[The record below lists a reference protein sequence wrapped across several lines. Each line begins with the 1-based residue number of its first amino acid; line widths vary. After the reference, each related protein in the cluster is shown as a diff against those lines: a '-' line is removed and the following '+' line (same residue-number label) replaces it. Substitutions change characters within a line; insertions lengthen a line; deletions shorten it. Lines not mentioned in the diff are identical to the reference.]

1 MLSRR
6 ELPAQLL
13 LAGVLLLLGA
23 VLLYPIWLTI
33 EGAFVTRD
41 GQGWTLE
48 HIVAVFRDP
57 VLRGGLL
64 NALLVA
70 SCTTVLAILVAFP
83 LAMVGARCRFP
94 GQSIFSAL
102 ILLPLVLPPF
112 VGAIGMRQL
121 LGRMGALN
129 TLLLDAGVIAE
140 PIDFLGGGFAG
151 VILVQALSLYPIM
164 YLNLVAALANLDPA
178 LEEAAASVGARR
190 GKIFRRVLLP
200 LVRPGLFAGATIVF
214 IWSFT
219 ELGTPLMFELHRIT
233 PVQIFNGIK
242 EIADSRQP
250 FALTAVML
258 TVAITLYAVG
268 RLIFGGRAYAM
279 YAKASIQSQPRPL
292 SGWRA
297 AAAVALFSAVIA
309 AACLPHLFVVLTA
322 LSVPGRWYGSV
333 LPQAWTLEH
342 LHGAVSHP
350 IAAGAIRNSLL
361 YASLA
366 VVVDLVLGLT
376 IARLLVRTR
385 VWGRGLLDALAMLPL
400 AVPGL
405 VMAFGYV
412 AMTLRWP
419 FAGGPLEGW
428 ADVVGAEPNPVGL
441 LVVAYAVRRLPYVV
455 RAAVAGLQQTSTE
468 LEEAALMVGARRI
481 TMLRRVVMPLIAA
494 NLIAGG
500 LLAFAFAMLE
510 VSDSLILAQRQEHF
524 PITKAIYMLNERLG
538 DGPALA
544 SAMGVWGMALLAT
557 TLLAASIFMGK
568 RLGAVFRV

>member
-13 LAGVLLLLGA
+13 LVGVLVLLGA
-23 VLLYPIWLTI
+23 LLLYPIWLTI

-41 GQGWTLE
+41 GKGWTIE
-48 HIVAVFRDP
+48 HIQTVFRDP

-83 LAMVGARCRFP
+83 LALVGARTRFP
-94 GQSIFSAL
+94 GQNVLSAL

-129 TLLLDAGVIAE
+129 ALLMELGVISE

-151 VILVQALSLYPIM
+151 VILVEALSLYPII

-190 GKIFRRVLLP
+190 GTIFRRVVLP

-258 TVAITLYAVG
+258 AVAITLYTVG
-268 RLIFGGRAYAM
+268 RLLFGGRAYAM

-292 SGWRA
+292 TGWRA
-297 AAAVALFSAVIA
+297 LGAVGLFVTVIA
-309 AACLPHLFVVLTA
+309 MACLPHVFVVLTA
-322 LSVPGRWYGSV
+322 LSVPGRWYGSI
-333 LPQAWTLEH
+333 LPQAWTLDH
-342 LHGAVSHP
+342 LHAAVSHP
-350 IAAGAIRNSLL
+350 LAAGAIRNSLL

-366 VVVDLVLGLT
+366 VAVDLVLGLT
-376 IARLLVRTR
+376 IARLLVRTK

-419 FAGGPLEGW
+419 FLGGPLEGW

-468 LEEAALMVGARRI
+468 LEEAALMVGARRL

-524 PITKAIYMLNERLG
+524 PITKAIYVLNERLG

>member
-1 MLSRR
+1 M
-6 ELPAQLL
+6 
-13 LAGVLLLLGA
+13 AGVLALLGA
-23 VLLYPIWLTI
+23 VLLYPIWLTV

-48 HIVAVFRDP
+48 HVLSVFRDP

-64 NALLVA
+64 NALFVA
-70 SCTTVLAILVAFP
+70 ACTTTLAILLALP
-83 LAMVGARCRFP
+83 LAVVGARCRFP
-94 GQSIFSAL
+94 GQAL
-102 ILLPLVLPPF
+102 LSGLLLLPLILPPF

-121 LGRMGALN
+121 LGRMGVLN
-129 TLLLDAGVIAE
+129 AVLLDLGVVSE
-140 PIDFLGGGFAG
+140 PIDFLAGGFAG
-151 VILVQALSLYPIM
+151 VIMVEALSLYPII

-178 LEEAAASVGARR
+178 LEEAAASVGAGRWTV
-190 GKIFRRVLLP
+190 FRRVVLP

-258 TVAITLYAVG
+258 TMAVGLYALG
-268 RLIFGGRAYAM
+268 RLLFGGRAFAM
-279 YAKASIQSQPRPL
+279 YAKASVQSQPRAL
-292 SGWRA
+292 VGWRA
-297 AAAVALFSAVIA
+297 IGAVALFGSVIA
-309 AACLPHLFVVLTA
+309 VACLPHVFVVLTA
-322 LSVPGRWYGSV
+322 VSVPGRWYGTV
-333 LPQAWTLEH
+333 LPTAWTMEH
-342 LHGAVSHP
+342 LHAAVSHP
-350 IAAGAIRNSLL
+350 VAAGAIRNSLL

-366 VVVDLVLGLT
+366 VLIDLVLGVT

-385 VWGRGLLDALAMLPL
+385 VWGRSILDALAMLPL

-428 ADVVGAEPNPVGL
+428 ADVVGAEPNPIGL

-468 LEEAALMVGARRI
+468 LEEAALMVGASRL
-481 TMLRRVVMPLIAA
+481 TMLRRVVLPLIAA

-524 PITKAIYMLNERLG
+524 PITKAIYLLNERLG

-557 TLLAASIFMGK
+557 TLVAASVFMGK